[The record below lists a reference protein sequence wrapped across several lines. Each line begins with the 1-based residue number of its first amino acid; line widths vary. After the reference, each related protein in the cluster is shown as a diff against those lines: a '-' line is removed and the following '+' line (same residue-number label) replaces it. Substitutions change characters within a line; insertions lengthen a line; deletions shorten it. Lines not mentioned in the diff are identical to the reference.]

1 MALARRYG
9 ESRCSAEAWP
19 AACEA
24 APYFLILFFFAD
36 ADGEVGAEGSAG
48 NSQKLL
54 RGRVDLDLRRAHT
67 GHAGLAQ
74 RAKVRFNSRRS
85 C

>member
-1 MALARRYG
+1 MALAGRYG
-9 ESRCSAEAWP
+9 ESRHSAQPSP
-19 AACEA
+19 AACKVTTVV
-24 APYFLILFFFAD
+24 LFSFAG

-54 RGRVDLDLRRAHT
+54 RGRVDLDMHRAHT

-74 RAKVRFNSRRS
+74 RAKVRFNSRRGCS
-85 C
+85 R